1 MIADRERRASRPA
14 TTRTVIPG
22 SPDVTIPPPRGR
34 GGSGPPQGPTAVV
47 SAGWRGLPV
56 SGAIALA
63 LGAGI
68 GGGAIDVLTGQGLR
82 ATFAIAFVVGCAL
95 AAALVRREGLLA
107 AVIMP
112 PLIYVAVALGAA
124 AVQSD
129 GSTNSWL
136 LRQVFEL
143 MTALILGA
151 PVLLTATAVAA
162 CIALLRIVAA
172 RFAVGVV
179 HLPRQ

>member
-1 MIADRERRASRPA
+1 
-14 TTRTVIPG
+14 
-22 SPDVTIPPPRGR
+22 
-34 GGSGPPQGPTAVV
+34 VV